1 MQIRSLIDELESQ
14 KPLKWDKRLY
24 SSQIEMALEETNPVL
39 WIQNRKFFYITK
51 SCHTQIAEKLEI
63 PIKYYH
69 KMEETAPELLAENV
83 NTWLRKNGKYVFI
96 RSLGDST
103 RAFLSDR
110 YRVIDHLDVLLCAL
124 NELQAHDAEIEDCYL
139 SEIEMNIK
147 VKSAKLRD
155 FVRHKDDL
163 IMGGIFI
170 TNSETGH
177 KALRVEPRM
186 FRVKCSNGMIVEELV
201 TREIHIGN
209 GDEISDE
216 IVYLSL
222 RRSIREL
229 FNRFGEIVLL
239 LRESTEAKIRN
250 PQKVIQN
257 VVDQYKLSEAQKA
270 NILIAFGAEP
280 EYDQYGIANAVT
292 LAAQK
297 EESWEKSVELEKLGG
312 KLIALPMEEFKALD
326 EP

>member
-1 MQIRSLIDELESQ
+1 MQIRSLIDEMESQ
-14 KPLKWDKRLY
+14 KSLKWDKKLN
-24 SSQIEMALEETNPVL
+24 SAQIEMILDESRPIL
-39 WIQNRKFFYITK
+39 RLQDDKSFSITK
-51 SCHTQIAEKLEI
+51 PCHNQIAEKLEI
-63 PIKYYH
+63 PLKYYH
-69 KMEETAPELLAENV
+69 KMEEAAPELLAENV
-83 NTWLRKNGKYVFI
+83 NTWLRRNGKDVFI
-96 RSLGDST
+96 RGLGDSV

-186 FRVKCSNGMIVEELV
+186 FRVKCSNGMIVEEMV

-239 LRESTEAKIRN
+239 LRESTEAKIKS
-250 PQKVIQN
+250 PHKVIQN
-257 VVDQYKLSEAQKA
+257 VVDQYKLSETQKA
-270 NILIAFGAEP
+270 NILMAFGAEP

-292 LAAQK
+292 QAAQK
-297 EESWEKSVELEKLGG
+297 EETWEKSVELEKLGG
-312 KLIALPMEEFKALD
+312 KLVALPMEEFKALD